1 MDRSS
6 RHGADSLVELIRKR
20 AEENGGAL
28 YLLDARSSRTLS
40 YASLLGHVAAREHQF
55 RRWELDRGERIGLA
69 VSDPMTFSLWF
80 LAAMAAGLWVAP
92 LDPGASQHAATV
104 LERGRALRLSAVV
117 SEHEAPATPSS
128 FRWHHVVDD
137 EVDANDADDVVD
149 IAVGASEGGVVL
161 SSSGTTGL
169 PKVMVLSAPQ
179 MLATARLIAA
189 HHQLDESDRGFNPL
203 PLWHVNAEVVGLL
216 ATLVAGA
223 SLVLDERFHRTDF
236 WRIIDE
242 LEVTWINAVPAIISR
257 LAAPNGGEAA
267 PRRVRFVRSASAP
280 LSPALFEQFEAAW
293 NLPILQTYGMTE
305 AASQITATPIDGARK
320 AGSVG
325 VAAGVDVRVI
335 AHGEI
340 VPNGVVGD
348 IEIKGPTVITSYD
361 SPNYDDR
368 FTRDGWLKTGDL
380 GYFDDDGFLFL
391 VGRDDDVINRGG
403 EKIHPLE
410 VELLLA
416 GVGGV
421 DTVAVVAAPD
431 DVFGQVPIVFV
442 QPEEESVLFSLVEL
456 SALVERLR
464 SYALESLTKV
474 QRPTL
479 VKVVRSLPVHAT
491 GKLRRSLL
499 RQGDITVVYEERL

>member
-1 MDRSS
+1 
-6 RHGADSLVELIRKR
+6 
-20 AEENGGAL
+20 
-28 YLLDARSSRTLS
+28 
-40 YASLLGHVAAREHQF
+40 
-55 RRWELDRGERIGLA
+55 
-69 VSDPMTFSLWF
+69 
-80 LAAMAAGLWVAP
+80 
-92 LDPGASQHAATV
+92 V
-104 LERGRALRLSAVV
+104 LERGRVLRLSAVV

-137 EVDANDADDVVD
+137 DFDGDDVD
-149 IAVGASEGGVVL
+149 DAENIPAAASEGGVVL

-169 PKVMVLSAPQ
+169 PKVMVLNSTQ
-179 MLATARLIAA
+179 MLATASLIAA
-189 HHQLDESDRGFNPL
+189 HHRLDKSDRGFNPL
-203 PLWHVNAEVVGLL
+203 PLWHINAEVVGLL

-242 LEVTWINAVPAIISR
+242 FEVTWVNAVPAIIAR
-257 LAAPNGGEAA
+257 LATANDGEAA
-267 PRRVRFVRSASAP
+267 PSRVRFVRSASAP
-280 LSPALFEQFEAAW
+280 LPPALFEQFEGTW
-293 NLPILQTYGMTE
+293 DVPILQTYGMTE
-305 AASQITATPIDGARK
+305 AASQICATPIDGDRK

-325 VAAGVDVRVI
+325 VAAGVNVRVV

-348 IEIKGPTVITSYD
+348 VEINGPTVITSYD
-361 SPNYDDR
+361 SPNYDDH

-380 GYFDDDGFLFL
+380 GYFDGDGYLFL

-410 VELLLA
+410 VELVLA
-416 GVGGV
+416 DVHGVQS
-421 DTVAVVAAPD
+421 VAVVAAPD
-431 DVFGQVPIVFV
+431 DVFGQVPIAFV

-456 SALVERLR
+456 SALVDALR
-464 SYALESLTKV
+464 SCALESLLKA

-479 VKVVRSLPVHAT
+479 VKIVRSLPVHAT

-499 RQGDITVVYEERL
+499 REGDIAVVYEERL

>member
-1 MDRSS
+1 MDTSS
-6 RHGADSLVELIRKR
+6 QHGADSLVELIRRR
-20 AEENGGAL
+20 AEENGDAL
-28 YLLDARSSRTLS
+28 FLLDARSSRTVS
-40 YASLLGHVAAREHQF
+40 YASLLGHVADREHQF
-55 RRWELDRGERIGLA
+55 RRWGLDRGERIGLA
-69 VSDPMTFSLWF
+69 VSDPLTFSIWF
-80 LAAMAAGLWVAP
+80 FAAMAAGLWVAP

-117 SEHEAPATPSS
+117 SEHEAPAAPSS
-128 FRWHHVVDD
+128 FRWHHVTDD
-137 EVDANDADDVVD
+137 EFDAGGAAVDV
-149 IAVGASEGGVVL
+149 AVGASEGGVVL

-169 PKVMVLSAPQ
+169 PKVMVLSTPQ
-179 MLATARLIAA
+179 ILATASIIAA
-189 HHQLDESDRGFNPL
+189 HHRFDESDRGFNPL

-223 SLVLDERFHRTDF
+223 SLVLDEHFHRTDF
-236 WRIIDE
+236 WRIINDF
-242 LEVTWINAVPAIISR
+242 EVTWINAVPAIVAR
-257 LAAPNGGEAA
+257 LATANDGEVA

-280 LSPALFEQFEAAW
+280 LSPALFEHFEAAW
-293 NLPILQTYGMTE
+293 DVPIIQTYGMTE
-305 AASQITATPIDGARK
+305 AASQICATPVDGVRK

-325 VAAGVDVRVI
+325 VAAGVDVRVV

-340 VPNGVVGD
+340 VPHGVVGD
-348 IEIKGPTVITSYD
+348 VEIKGPTVITSYD
-361 SPNYDDR
+361 SPNYEDR

-380 GYFDDDGFLFL
+380 GHFDNDGYLFL

-416 GVGGV
+416 NVSGVE
-421 DTVAVVAAPD
+421 TVAVVAAPD

-499 RQGDITVVYEERL
+499 RQGDIAVVYEERL

>member
-1 MDRSS
+1 MDTS
-6 RHGADSLVELIRKR
+6 GSLVELIRKR
-20 AEENGGAL
+20 AEDSGDAL
-28 YLLDARSSRTLS
+28 YLLDARSSRTVS
-40 YASLLGHVAAREHQF
+40 YASLLGHVASREHQF
-55 RRWELDRGERIGLA
+55 RRWGLDRGERIGLA
-69 VSDPMTFSLWF
+69 VSDPLTFSVWF
-80 LAAMAAGLWVAP
+80 LAAMSTGLWVAP
-92 LDPGASQHAATV
+92 LDPSVNQHVATA
-104 LERGRALRLSAVV
+104 LERGRALRLSAMV
-117 SEHEAPATPSS
+117 SDYEAPATPSS

-137 EVDANDADDVVD
+137 EFAGDDESAGDDAVDL
-149 IAVGASEGGVVL
+149 AVGASEGGVVL

-169 PKVMVLSAPQ
+169 PKVMVLSVPH
-179 MLATARLIAA
+179 MLATASLIAA
-189 HHQLDESDRGFNPL
+189 HHRLDDSDRGFNPL

-242 LEVTWINAVPAIISR
+242 FDVTWINAVPAIISR
-257 LAAPNGGEAA
+257 LATAKEGEVAP
-267 PRRVRFVRSASAP
+267 PRVRFVRSASAP

-293 NLPILQTYGMTE
+293 KLPILQTYGMTE
-305 AASQITATPIDGARK
+305 AASQICATPVDGPRK

-325 VAAGVDVRVI
+325 VAAGVDVRVV
-335 AHGEI
+335 AHGET
-340 VPNGVVGD
+340 VPHGVVGD
-348 IEIKGPTVITSYD
+348 VEIKGPTVITSYD
-361 SPNYDDR
+361 SPSYDDR
-368 FTRDGWLKTGDL
+368 FTRDGWLITGDL
-380 GYFDDDGFLFL
+380 GYFDADGYLFL

-416 GVGGV
+416 GVSGV
-421 DTVAVVAAPD
+421 ESLAVVAAPD
-431 DVFGQVPIVFV
+431 DVFGQVPVVFV
-442 QPEEESVLFSLVEL
+442 QPDDESVLFSLVEL

-464 SYALESLTKV
+464 SCALESLTKA